1 MLVRAAAFDVLEPE
15 LLQKLH
21 DAIFKEV
28 AETSDFVKVGSSVPL
43 LIALLSLQHIKHR
56 CIESVLLLLKHP
68 WPRIRSI
75 TAQQLFEF
83 VIAHNSFVDED
94 TKFEKLTEILSITQW
109 DGDSTAVDEGI
120 ANACIECTVL
130 DPFQRNRVVALKV
143 FKGGNGVF
151 TVKHTES
158 LMRANKIDSC
168 TESSQRYTLMTTVRP
183 LLRAVYTRCQYR
195 QPEQAG
201 LEPSCIHL

>member
-120 ANACIECTVL
+120 AAVCQLL
-130 DPFQRNRVVALKV
+130 DVAIPSKTLNSTIVDKVVESEEFNYDALV
-143 FKGGNGVF
+143 NEVG
-151 TVKHTES
+151 
-158 LMRANKIDSC
+158 
-168 TESSQRYTLMTTVRP
+168 Y
-183 LLRAVYTRCQYR
+183 
-195 QPEQAG
+195 
-201 LEPSCIHL
+201 

>member
-1 MLVRAAAFDVLEPE
+1 MLIRNSSLEFIGTLIIVTFSYSVIADLSFPILQTLTLLVRAAAFDVLEPE
-15 LLQKLH
+15 LLKKLH

-120 ANACIECTVL
+120 AAVCQLL
-130 DPFQRNRVVALKV
+130 DVAIPSKTLNSTIVDKVVESEEFNYDALV
-143 FKGGNGVF
+143 NEVG
-151 TVKHTES
+151 
-158 LMRANKIDSC
+158 
-168 TESSQRYTLMTTVRP
+168 Y
-183 LLRAVYTRCQYR
+183 
-195 QPEQAG
+195 
-201 LEPSCIHL
+201 